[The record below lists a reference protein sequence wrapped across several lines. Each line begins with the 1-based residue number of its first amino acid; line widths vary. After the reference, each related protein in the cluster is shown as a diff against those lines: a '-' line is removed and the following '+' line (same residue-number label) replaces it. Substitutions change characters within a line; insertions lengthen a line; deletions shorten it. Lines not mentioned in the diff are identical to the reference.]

1 MQYLQSMAVL
11 IKDNPYLQK
20 VSNLHRVIA
29 ANVRDSFAFEGIR
42 IEAPRNQA
50 RPRVIVPAKKSA
62 KG

>member
-1 MQYLQSMAVL
+1 MAVL
-11 IKDNPYLQK
+11 IKDNPYLRK

-42 IEAPRNQA
+42 IEALRNQT

>member
-1 MQYLQSMAVL
+1 MQYLLSMAVL
-11 IKDNPYLQK
+11 IKENPYLRK
-20 VSNLHRVIA
+20 VSNLHRTIA

-42 IEAPRNQA
+42 IEALRNQT